1 MGENV
6 IVWGKVACIWTRL
19 LKNGYK
25 CMVYGKNICI
35 IGEKITTMFK
45 L

>member
-6 IVWGKVACIWTRL
+6 IVWGKVACIWTSL

-25 CMVYGKNICI
+25 LYG
-35 IGEKITTMFK
+35 
-45 L
+45 LR